1 MTTSTATYTESITDS
16 PGVLNLRSEFLYIGA
31 PEDNIREYHSFF
43 SKYLQAAG
51 FSDAKEL
58 LKNSAI
64 LEQGLPELII
74 LDTALNYKE
83 LTAFKLWLKQSF
95 DTIIPVIYNET
106 ALKADE
112 IKELYKLKLVD
123 DVVNLTATYGRLH
136 IKAKFLKKVAHSL
149 THRNDDGSFSQKES
163 KEFSSYGKCIVKRTV
178 DVSLSLGAI
187 IFFLPLYAL
196 IALAIRLESKGP
208 VFYFAKRAGKGFK
221 IFKFYKFRTM
231 IVDADKKLEEL
242 AKSNMYVS
250 TDNGPAFFKVKNDP
264 RITKVGAFLRNT
276 SLDELPQLFNVLKG
290 DMSIVGNRPL
300 PLYEATAL
308 TTDEWA
314 ERFMAPAGITGLW
327 QISKRGKE
335 DMSTEERIA
344 LDINYARTR
353 SIKGDLKIML
363 QTPTALIQKTNV

>member
-1 MTTSTATYTESITDS
+1 MTTSNSTVYNEFITDTES
-16 PGVLNLRSEFLYIGA
+16 GVLNLRSEFLYIGT
-31 PEDNIREYHSFF
+31 PENNINEYHSFF
-43 SKYLQAAG
+43 SKYLHATNIT
-51 FSDAKEL
+51 DAKEF
-58 LKNSAI
+58 LKNTAI
-64 LEQGLPELII
+64 HQQGLPELII
-74 LDTALNYKE
+74 LDITLNYKE
-83 LTAFKLWLKQSF
+83 LAAFKVWLKQSF
-95 DTIIPVIYNET
+95 DTSIPVIYNEV
-106 ALKADE
+106 ALKPEE

-123 DVVNLTATYGRLH
+123 DVVNLSANYSKLH
-136 IKAKFLKKVAHSL
+136 IKAKFLKKAAHSL
-149 THRNDDGSFSQKES
+149 ANKKDAFSER
-163 KEFSSYGKCIVKRTV
+163 KEFSSFGKCMFKRTV
-178 DVSLSLGAI
+178 DVSLSLTAI
-187 IFFLPLYAL
+187 IFFLPLFAL

-231 IVDADKKLEEL
+231 IVDADKKLAEL
-242 AKSNMYVS
+242 AKSNLYVS

-264 RITKVGAFLRNT
+264 RITKVGAFLRNS

-300 PLYEATAL
+300 PLYEANAL
-308 TTDEWA
+308 TTAEWA

-344 LDINYARTR
+344 LDINYARTH